1 MEEKY
6 LNDLKEIKEMMN
18 RSSRFISLSG
28 ISGIATGVIALAG
41 ALAAYWFI
49 FRNISTPG
57 YYQLDMPI
65 EVSLRILFV
74 ALGTL
79 LLGFTAG
86 IYFTTRETMKRK
98 LPVWDYQ
105 TKRLLINLAI
115 PLLTGGIVC
124 LIFLFNG
131 FPVLLAPMTLIFY
144 GLALVNAG
152 KYTLNEVRS
161 LGLIEIFLGLLA
173 MQWTDYGLL
182 FWAFGFGV
190 LHIVYGLI
198 IQRKYK
204 P

>member
-6 LNDLKEIKEMMN
+6 INDLKEIKEMMN

-41 ALAAYWFI
+41 AFAAYGFV
-49 FRNISTPG
+49 FRNISAPG

-74 ALGTL
+74 AFGTL
-79 LLGFTAG
+79 LLGLMTG
-86 IYFTTRETMKRK
+86 IYFTTRETRKRK

-105 TKRLLINLAI
+105 TKRLLVNLSI

-124 LIFLFNG
+124 LLFLFNG
-131 FPVLLAPMTLIFY
+131 FPGLLAPMTLIFY

-152 KYTLNEVRS
+152 KYTLTEVRS

-173 MQWTDYGLL
+173 MLWIDYGLL
-182 FWAFGFGV
+182 FWALGFGI

-204 P
+204 S